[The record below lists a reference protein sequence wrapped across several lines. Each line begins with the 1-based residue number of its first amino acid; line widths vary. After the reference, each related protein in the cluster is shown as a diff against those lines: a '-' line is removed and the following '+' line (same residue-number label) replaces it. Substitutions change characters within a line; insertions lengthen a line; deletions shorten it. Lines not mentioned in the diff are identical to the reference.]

1 VSAHAPH
8 TTRTTRLGYA
18 LVLGIALLYTGISL
32 AGTLAMATAART
44 RDLRSLRL
52 TGATRAQLLRLATAE
67 TLTLVAAGAVLAL
80 ATTTANLATLHLA
93 LTLQSAPAPLTSP
106 WTPLAATTTACALLA
121 TAATLLPT
129 ALTLRRST
137 PRPVANAE
145 IPPDQSDRVG
155 SRVRG
160 PEGI

>member
-1 VSAHAPH
+1 VDRVDVGVAKGADAAAVARSLRTAAEATGARVSTRAQWVSAHAPH

-67 TLTLVAAGAVLAL
+67 TL
-80 ATTTANLATLHLA
+80 
-93 LTLQSAPAPLTSP
+93 
-106 WTPLAATTTACALLA
+106 
-121 TAATLLPT
+121 LPT

-160 PEGI
+160 PEVI

>member
-67 TLTLVAAGAVLAL
+67 TL
-80 ATTTANLATLHLA
+80 
-93 LTLQSAPAPLTSP
+93 
-106 WTPLAATTTACALLA
+106 
-121 TAATLLPT
+121 LPT